1 MTGMCG
7 RVAVCGRVCGRV
19 HHSLLTRCSLVL
31 SLLHRRSAI
40 FFAFSCNSPGI
51 FDVTVMYRSR
61 HIAKISLQ
69 LDDLLEK
76 QHMGQLE
83 FETDFLKLNVNL
95 LIYLLNKDFIS

>member
-1 MTGMCG
+1 
-7 RVAVCGRVCGRV
+7 
-19 HHSLLTRCSLVL
+19 
-31 SLLHRRSAI
+31 
-40 FFAFSCNSPGI
+40 
-51 FDVTVMYRSR
+51 MYRSR

-95 LIYLLNKDFIS
+95 LIYLLNRDFVS

>member
-1 MTGMCG
+1 MIG
-7 RVAVCGRVCGRV
+7 
-19 HHSLLTRCSLVL
+19 TRHAPRRLVL
-31 SLLHRRSAI
+31 LAPTTDAHAVHAHLLCRRSAI

-95 LIYLLNKDFIS
+95 LIYLLNRDFVS